1 MHNALKSRPGNRYL
15 QMLKYPLALFCA
27 TLTTVMLLYLMQYL
41 IDSGADAITGQDNG
55 RIVEFIRLKEEPTLE
70 VKKRKAK
77 PPPLPD
83 EPPPP
88 IAQQVATTTIDGSW
102 STRFSAPTLNLNMSR
117 TASFYGDGEYMPIL
131 KVQPIYPQ
139 RALLRGM
146 FGWVVVQFTVDD
158 NGRVVDPVVIENCV
172 EIFMSNRRVCLDS
185 PGRIFDKPAIEAAAK
200 FKYKPKIIDGNA
212 IATSG
217 VKHLITFELSEMR
230 QL

>member
-1 MHNALKSRPGNRYL
+1 MQIALTSRPVNRFL
-15 QMLKYPLALFCA
+15 QVLKYPVAVFAA

-41 IDSGADAITGQDNG
+41 IDSGEDAITGQDSG
-55 RIVEFIRLKEEPTLE
+55 RIVDFIRLKEEPALE

-77 PPPLPD
+77 QPPLPD

-88 IAQQVATTTIDGSW
+88 IAQQVAATTVDSAWT
-102 STRFSAPTLNLNMSR
+102 TRFTPPTLNLNMSS
-117 TASFYGDGEYMPIL
+117 TASFHSDGEYLPIL
-131 KVQPIYPQ
+131 KVQPVYPQ
-139 RALLRGM
+139 RALQRGM

-158 NGRVVDPVVIENCV
+158 IGRVIDPIVIENCV
-172 EIFMSNRRVCLDS
+172 EIFTYNRTECLDS
-185 PGRIFDKPAIEAAAK
+185 PGRIFDKPAIDAAAK

-217 VKHLITFELSEMR
+217 VKHLISFELDEMQ